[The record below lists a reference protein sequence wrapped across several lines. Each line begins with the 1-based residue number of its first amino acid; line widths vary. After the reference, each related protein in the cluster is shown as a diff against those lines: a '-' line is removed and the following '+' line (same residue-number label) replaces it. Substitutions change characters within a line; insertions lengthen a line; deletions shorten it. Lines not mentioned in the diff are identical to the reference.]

1 MGVFILGSLGLED
14 AGANA
19 IDEDSGKLRIK
30 KIFLPVLQSIPMNKK
45 TRDAGFVIRIEF
57 CST

>member
-19 IDEDSGKLRIK
+19 INEDSGKLRIK
-30 KIFLPVLQSIPMNKK
+30 EIFLPVLQPIPMNKEI
-45 TRDAGFVIRIEF
+45 RDAGFVIRIEF
-57 CST
+57 YST

>member
-30 KIFLPVLQSIPMNKK
+30 KIFLPVLQPIPMNKE
-45 TRDAGFVIRIEF
+45 TRDAGFVIRIEL

>member
-1 MGVFILGSLGLED
+1 MGVFILGSLRLEN

-30 KIFLPVLQSIPMNKK
+30 KIFLPVLQPIPMNKE